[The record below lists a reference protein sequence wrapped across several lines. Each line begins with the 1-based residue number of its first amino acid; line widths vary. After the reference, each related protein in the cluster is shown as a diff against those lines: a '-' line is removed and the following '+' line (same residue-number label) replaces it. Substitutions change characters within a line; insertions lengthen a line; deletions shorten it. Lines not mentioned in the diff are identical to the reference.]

1 MSNPSATLDYQSPG
15 QPSRDRVQAVRVL
28 KLITFAMVLSVLVFM
43 GVTLAMNEGAID
55 GEAEIVSW
63 VGLGMAC
70 LMTVNHLVVPN
81 IVAKAASNRVNA
93 QEIRNADEAKK
104 FSLVF
109 PAFQIRH
116 IVASAMLEA
125 AAFMNLVFYLLTAYV
140 GNLAAAAVLVVL
152 IAIRFPSVS
161 AVEFWVQDRT
171 REIEMG

>member
-1 MSNPSATLDYQSPG
+1 MSNPYSTPDHQGPA
-15 QPSRDRVQAVRVL
+15 QPARNRVQAVRVL
-28 KLITFAMVLSVLVFM
+28 KIITFAMVTGVLLFM
-43 GVTLAMNEGAID
+43 GVALAMNEGAID
-55 GEAEIVSW
+55 GEAKIVSW

-81 IVAKAASNRVNA
+81 IVARAASNKVNA
-93 QEIRNADEAKK
+93 QEVRNADEADK

-116 IVASAMLEA
+116 IVACAMLEA
-125 AAFMNLVFYLLTAYV
+125 AAFMNLVFYMLTAYV
-140 GNLAAAAVLVVL
+140 GNLAAASVLVVL

-161 AVEFWVQDRT
+161 GVEFWVQDRT